1 MKLIT
6 KLFIAGDWRVCLV
19 KDNEIKDI
27 KPAKGFW
34 YADPFLFSENGKKY
48 IFVEAFNKRKEI
60 GYIGYLKEEDNFS
73 QLNIILKGDCHYSF
87 PNVFKVGKDFF
98 LIPESSEE
106 QGIFLYKFTGFP
118 DKFQKVC
125 NLKHGE
131 YVDTAL
137 VSVENNIAYLVTYS
151 TKQKELYS
159 LVVNNG
165 TKEVEFAL
173 LEKDVHKQLRPAGN
187 AFIENGQ
194 LVMPFQNCMNKYG
207 ESIVL
212 REIRVVD
219 GSLVL
224 CKIKK
229 EITCKDLHL
238 DKKAKRIHTHN
249 VGKDGEIIVD
259 YMIEKFSFLKSF
271 KMLRRILRR
280 KRHKREIEN
289 GK

>member
-1 MKLIT
+1 MKLFT
-6 KLFIAGDWRVCLV
+6 KLFVAGDWRVCLV
-19 KDNEIKDI
+19 KDNEIIDI
-27 KPAKGFW
+27 KAAKGFW

-48 IFVEAFNKRKEI
+48 IFVEAFNKRKEV
-60 GYIGYLKEEDNFS
+60 GYLGYLKDEDNFS
-73 QLNIILKGDCHYSF
+73 KLNVILKSDCHYSF
-87 PNVFKVGKDFF
+87 PNVFKAGKDIY

-106 QGIFLYKFTGFP
+106 QGVFLYKFTGFP
-118 DKFQKVC
+118 DNFEKVC
-125 NLKHGE
+125 TLKPGE

-137 VSVENNIAYLVTYS
+137 VSAENNIAYLVTYS

-159 LVVNNG
+159 LVVNNE
-165 TKEVEFAL
+165 TKEVKFAL

-187 AFIENGQ
+187 AFIENGK
-194 LVMPFQNCMNKYG
+194 LLMPFQNCKNKYG
-207 ESIVL
+207 ESLIL
-212 REIRVVD
+212 REIKIVN

-224 CKIKK
+224 SKIEK

-238 DKKAKRIHTHN
+238 DKKAKRIHTYN
-249 VGKDGEIIVD
+249 VGEDGEIIID

-280 KRHKREIEN
+280 KKHRREIQN